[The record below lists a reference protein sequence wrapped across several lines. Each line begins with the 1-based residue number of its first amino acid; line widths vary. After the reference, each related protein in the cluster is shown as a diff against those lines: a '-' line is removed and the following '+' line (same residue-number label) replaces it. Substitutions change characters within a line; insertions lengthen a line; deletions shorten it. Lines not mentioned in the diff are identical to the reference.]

1 VWGLRAFV
9 LGTIAVGVVAYAV
22 VAALAVA
29 AQAGGRA
36 LELALGPLAVVSVTQ
51 GEAATVTTF
60 GPGLVVLAL
69 VGGLANLALAW
80 LLRRRSGPAG
90 DRVD

>member
-1 VWGLRAFV
+1 MRSLKAFL
-9 LGTIAVGVVAYAV
+9 LGTVAVGVVSYAL

-36 LELALGPLAVVSVTQ
+36 LEIALGPLAVVSVTQ
-51 GEAATVTTF
+51 EGAATALTF

-69 VGGLANLALAW
+69 VGGLANLAAAQLV
-80 LLRRRSGPAG
+80 RHRSGPPG